1 MSVENANALGVIWVL
16 LILFFILIIGQ
27 LSSCMVEVTSLWEL
41 FSKEVKKS

>member
-1 MSVENANALGVIWVL
+1 MSVENANALEVDLGAFDP
-16 LILFFILIIGQ
+16 FFILIIGQ